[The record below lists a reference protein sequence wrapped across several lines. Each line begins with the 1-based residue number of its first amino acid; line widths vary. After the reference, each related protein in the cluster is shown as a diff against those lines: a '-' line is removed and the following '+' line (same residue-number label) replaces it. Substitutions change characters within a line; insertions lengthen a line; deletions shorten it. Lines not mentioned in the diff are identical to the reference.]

1 MKKAAMSVLV
11 TAITVMGSTL
21 AHAALP
27 GDQPLSRQV
36 NYSDLNLDQPAGA
49 AVLYNRLSSAAHVVC
64 KPFEG
69 KALVNFKRHRTC
81 VAKAI
86 STAVRDVNA
95 PTLTNLYRA
104 KTGEQGIELAKR

>member
-27 GDQPLSRQV
+27 GDEPLSRQV
-36 NYSDLNLDQPAGA
+36 NYSDLNLEQPAGA
-49 AVLYNRLSSAAHVVC
+49 AALYNRLNAAAHVVC
-64 KPFEG
+64 KPLEG
-69 KALVNFKRHRTC
+69 KAVLSFQRHRKC

-95 PTLTNLYRA
+95 PTLTNLYRS
-104 KTGEQGIELAKR
+104 KTREHVELAKR